1 MLEDADLKAAASFS
15 TLSPEDARA
24 VAALDFATG
33 WGPVDEFGDIVDL
46 RVGVSPVTVRIY
58 RPAVGLRP
66 AVVFAHGG
74 GWVIG
79 SVQTHDGSCRL
90 LATLTGAVVVSVDYR
105 LAPEHPFPAAA
116 DDVAEVLEWVF
127 THAAELGVDAT
138 RVSVVGD
145 SAGGN
150 LAAVAARRA
159 IRAGLRPASLALV
172 YPVTDTDPDTESY
185 RAFAEGFGLT
195 RADMLWYLGHYL
207 PDEADRSDPD
217 CAVLRADD
225 LADLPPTWVATCE
238 FDPLRDEG
246 VAFVDKLGAV
256 GVDVRH
262 VQFKGTVHGFF
273 HLRSVTE
280 AATTVHEQIASF
292 LRDTWFNGRARSR
305 HATVRD
311 PI

>member
-1 MLEDADLKAAASFS
+1 MLEDADLKGAPPFS
-15 TLSPEDARA
+15 TLSPEDARELS
-24 VAALDFATG
+24 ALDFATG
-33 WGPVDEFGDIVDL
+33 WGPVDELAEVVDL
-46 RVGVSPVTVRIY
+46 RVGASQVRVRVY
-58 RPAVGLRP
+58 RSAAGIRP

-79 SVQTHDGSCRL
+79 SVETHDGSCRL
-90 LATLTGAVVVSVDYR
+90 LANLTDAVVVSVDYR

-116 DDVAEVLEWVF
+116 DDVAEVLEWVLSN
-127 THAAELGVDAT
+127 AAELGVDAT
-138 RVSVVGD
+138 RISVVGD

-159 IRAGLRPASLALV
+159 LRAGHRPVSLALV
-172 YPVTDTDPDTESY
+172 YPVTDTDPDTASY

-207 PDEADRSDPD
+207 PEEADRTHPD

-246 VAFVDKLGAV
+246 VAFVDKLRTV

-262 VQFKGTVHGFF
+262 VEFAGTVHGFF
-273 HLRSVTE
+273 HLRSVTD
-280 AATTVHEQIASF
+280 AATTVHEEIASF
-292 LRDTWFNGRARSR
+292 LRETWFAAG
-305 HATVRD
+305 
-311 PI
+311 